1 MVSARGFLA
10 DLGRRSDAARDVAE
24 DIGRRVTDELRTGR
38 GSDARAELARLWRQV
53 EDLVENRAA
62 PAASRAA
69 RSAEHYLGEGREY
82 AVEAAERLREA
93 ARARPLLAIGIAV
106 AATFAIASL
115 IGVGRGRDRR
125 R

>member
-1 MVSARGFLA
+1 MASGRGFLA
-10 DLGRRSDAARDVAE
+10 DLGRRSDVARDVAE

-38 GSDARAELARLWRQV
+38 GADARAELARLWRQI
-53 EDLVENRAA
+53 EDLVEN
-62 PAASRAA
+62 RAA

-93 ARARPLLAIGIAV
+93 TRARPLLAIGIAV
-106 AATFAIASL
+106 AASFAIASL